1 MVMGKLPI
9 VPWLLL
15 LVAFGAHGVRPR
27 LLKRDACGMPKV
39 LACLT
44 EYVGVFD
51 SGKSVLATNDAA
63 NITEVHCRADEV
75 SDRAVSSYS
84 PTLRRIVVIQHKFI
98 SFTPKS
104 HQFQIFPAV

>member
-1 MVMGKLPI
+1 MFFVSLQRRLQVVMGKLSI

-15 LVAFGAHGVRPR
+15 LVAFGAHGARPR

-75 SDRAVSSYS
+75 SDEQSLAIHR
-84 PTLRRIVVIQHKFI
+84 H
-98 SFTPKS
+98 
-104 HQFQIFPAV
+104 